1 MLKDIL
7 GKYMR
12 EVQGM
17 EFYATDRGFAIYKI
31 KGEELFIEAMAMA
44 DDSQKKETNDF
55 LEVIF
60 SEARDLGCK
69 IVTGNVNMTKERATE
84 RLFGHIK
91 RGYKVAGNDG
101 IYTLMYKEL

>member
-1 MLKDIL
+1 M

-17 EFYATDRGFAIYKI
+17 EFYATDRGFAIYQI
-31 KGEELFIEAMAMA
+31 KENELFIEAMAMA
-44 DDSQKKETNDF
+44 DDAEKKETNAF
-55 LEVIF
+55 LDVLF
-60 SEARDLGCK
+60 TEAKEKGCT

-84 RLFGHIK
+84 RILGHIR

-101 IYTLMYKEL
+101 IYTIMYKEL